1 MVSVAQLVRVPD
13 CDSGCRRF
21 ESDHSPFKK
30 RSTSVGLFFVHK
42 KIAYKNQPRSPILL
56 SVGKP
61 QDAKKNAVPA
71 NSVFKVKIQL
81 FNSPLVKLINK
92 S

>member
-30 RSTSVGLFFVHK
+30 RSAYVGLFLCIKNLPIKISLVLRFFFPWENPRRK
-42 KIAYKNQPRSPILL
+42 KKRCSSEQR
-56 SVGKP
+56 
-61 QDAKKNAVPA
+61 
-71 NSVFKVKIQL
+71 FKVKIQL
-81 FNSPLVKLINK
+81 FNSPLAKLINK

>member
-61 QDAKKNAVPA
+61 QDAKKRC
-71 NSVFKVKIQL
+71 SSEQRFKVKIQL
-81 FNSPLVKLINK
+81 FNSPLAKLINK
-92 S
+92 F